1 VLIASGLDRPAVAG
15 LIIVGL
21 VGVLL
26 WAEAKISELRAEPSQ
41 VRPVNTLEPEETDG
55 V

>member
-1 VLIASGLDRPAVAG
+1 MLIASGLDRPAIAG
-15 LIIVGL
+15 MIIVGL

-26 WAEAKISELRAEPSQ
+26 WAEAKISDLRAEPDQ
-41 VRPVNTLEPEETDG
+41 VRPGNTLETEETDR

>member
-1 VLIASGLDRPAVAG
+1 MLIASGIDRPAIAG
-15 LIIVGL
+15 IIFLVL

-26 WAEAKISELRAEPSQ
+26 WAEAKMGELRSKPETVP
-41 VRPVNTLEPEETDG
+41 PTTTLESEESDG